1 MAAPVIHIG
10 DATIQTTVE
19 QKTYPSLHIMDHTGA
34 VYHVAVRAQ
43 DERLATGTETL
54 VYEQTAINTCE
65 TVTLDAGLYRAELRG
80 GSGGLASRCNAGMF
94 NTPQQG
100 VINTTIIKLD
110 VSSTIYT
117 FRGGDGNNGGAINT
131 HQTCGGGASGVDS
144 VIVLPTRT
152 IRATGGVGIGCSM
165 SATLSAYP
173 KGSWYQYWHYN
184 GGGGGVSDMAQGLP
198 GRDSNG
204 SMHSGL
210 VAGGGGGAPSGMGG
224 AAVKNTTAGANAT
237 STGGG
242 NGGDAT
248 NPNGDSKTSNIG
260 HGGAGGA
267 NVTWTC
273 GGQTIVSYGGG
284 GGGGVCAFA
293 NKTICELYGGTYGE
307 DKGGVSCYSDCAD
320 GGDGGSGST
329 GTSTDSYV
337 KIYRIG

>member
-1 MAAPVIHIG
+1 MVAPVIHIG

-43 DERLATGTETL
+43 DEQLATGTETL
-54 VYEQTAINTCE
+54 VYEQSAINTCE

-80 GSGGLASRCNAGMF
+80 GSGGLASACNAGAF
-94 NTPQQG
+94 NTPQLG
-100 VINTTIIKLD
+100 TINTTIIKLD
-110 VSSTIYT
+110 APTTISV
-117 FRGGDGNNGGAINT
+117 FRGGDGNKGGVVNT
-131 HQTCGGGASGVDS
+131 HQTCGGGASGADS
-144 VIVLPTRT
+144 LIVLPTRT

-165 SATLSAYP
+165 AANLSGYP
-173 KGSWYQYWHYN
+173 QGAWYKYFYYN
-184 GGGGGVSDMAQGLP
+184 GGGGGVSDMTQGLP
-198 GRDSNG
+198 GISV
-204 SMHSGL
+204 SSGIA
-210 VAGGGGGAPSGMGG
+210 AGGGGGAPSGTGG
-224 AAVKNTTAGANAT
+224 AAATNTTAGSNAT
-237 STGGG
+237 SAGGG

-260 HGGAGGA
+260 YGGRGGA

-273 GGQTIVSYGGG
+273 GGQTITSYGGG
-284 GGGGVCAFA
+284 GGGGACAFA
-293 NKTICELYGGTYGE
+293 NKAVCELYGGTYGDE
-307 DKGGVSCYSDCAD
+307 TGILCYSDCAN

>member
-43 DERLATGTETL
+43 DEQLATGTETL
-54 VYEQTAINTCE
+54 VYEQSAINTCE

-80 GSGGLASRCNAGMF
+80 GSGGLPARCSSGMG
-94 NTPQQG
+94 TVAQLG

-117 FRGGDGNNGGAINT
+117 FRGGDGNNSGAINK
-131 HQTCGGGASGVDS
+131 HQFPGGGASGVDS

-152 IRATGGVGIGCSM
+152 IRAIGGAPVQCTAQAVYAFPSGGWSSPGHCIGGAANS
-165 SATLSAYP
+165 
-173 KGSWYQYWHYN
+173 N
-184 GGGGGVSDMAQGLP
+184 GGKGVWGMFVAGGCG
-198 GRDSNG
+198 
-204 SMHSGL
+204 
-210 VAGGGGGAPSGMGG
+210 GGGGGAPNGTGG
-224 AAVKNTTAGANAT
+224 AAAKNTTAGADAT

-273 GGQTIVSYGGG
+273 GGQTITSYGGG
-284 GGGGVCAFA
+284 GGGGMCAWV
-293 NKTICELYGGTYGE
+293 NTNHCDKNGTW
-307 DKGGVSCYSDCAD
+307 CYSDCAD

>member
-1 MAAPVIHIG
+1 MVAPVIHIG

-43 DERLATGTETL
+43 DEQLATGTETL
-54 VYEQTAINTCE
+54 VYEQSAINTCE

-80 GSGGLASRCNAGMF
+80 GSGGLPSKCEGARATLGY
-94 NTPQQG
+94 
-100 VINTTIIKLD
+100 INTSIFKLD
-110 VSSTIYT
+110 ASTTISV
-117 FRGGDGNNGGAINT
+117 FRGGDGSNSGTVNL
-131 HQTCGGGASGVDS
+131 HQVTGGGASGVDS

-152 IRATGGVGIGCSM
+152 IRATGGAG
-165 SATLSAYP
+165 SACWGWSRLNAFP
-173 KGSWYQYWHYN
+173 KGSVTVRGSYV
-184 GGGGGVSDMAQGLP
+184 GGGGGVSDMANGLD
-198 GRDSNG
+198 GYVNVG
-204 SMHSGL
+204 YM
-210 VAGGGGGAPSGMGG
+210 AGGGGGAPSGTGG
-224 AAVKNTTAGANAT
+224 AAVKNSTAGANAT

-260 HGGAGGA
+260 YGGRGGA

-284 GGGGVCAFA
+284 GGGGMCSLYSEKVCTA
-293 NKTICELYGGTYGE
+293 YGGTYGDE
-307 DKGGVSCYSDCAD
+307 TGIRCYSDCAD

>member
-43 DERLATGTETL
+43 DEQLATGTETL
-54 VYEQTAINTCE
+54 VYEQSTINTCE

-80 GSGGLASRCNAGMF
+80 GSGGLPARCSAGMG
-94 NTPQQG
+94 TVAQLG

-117 FRGGDGNNGGAINT
+117 FRGGDGNNSGAINK
-131 HQTCGGGASGVDS
+131 HQFPGGGASGVDS
-144 VIVLPTRT
+144 LIVLPTRT
-152 IRATGGVGIGCSM
+152 IRATGGVPVQCTAQALDAFPSGGWSPQGHCIGGAANS
-165 SATLSAYP
+165 
-173 KGSWYQYWHYN
+173 N
-184 GGGGGVSDMAQGLP
+184 GGRGVWGTPVAGGCG
-198 GRDSNG
+198 
-204 SMHSGL
+204 
-210 VAGGGGGAPSGMGG
+210 GGGGGAPNGTGG
-224 AAVKNTTAGANAT
+224 AAAKNTTAGANAT

-267 NVTWTC
+267 NVTWQC
-273 GGQTIVSYGGG
+273 GGQTITSYGGG
-284 GGGGVCAFA
+284 GGGGMCA
-293 NKTICELYGGTYGE
+293 
-307 DKGGVSCYSDCAD
+307 GVMTKNCNQNGSWCYSDCAD

>member
-43 DERLATGTETL
+43 DEQLATGTETL
-54 VYEQTAINTCE
+54 VYEQSAINTCE

-80 GSGGLASRCNAGMF
+80 GSGGLPARCSAGMGKVA
-94 NTPQQG
+94 QLG

-117 FRGGDGNNGGAINT
+117 FRGGDGNNSGAINK
-131 HQTCGGGASGVDS
+131 HQFPGGGASGVDS

-152 IRATGGVGIGCSM
+152 IRAIGGAPVQCTAQALDAFPSGGWSSPGHCIGGAANS
-165 SATLSAYP
+165 
-173 KGSWYQYWHYN
+173 N
-184 GGGGGVSDMAQGLP
+184 GGGGVWGTP
-198 GRDSNG
+198 
-204 SMHSGL
+204 
-210 VAGGGGGAPSGMGG
+210 VAGGCGGGGGGAPNGTGG
-224 AAVKNTTAGANAT
+224 VAAKNTTAGADAT

-267 NVTWTC
+267 NVTWQC
-273 GGQTIVSYGGG
+273 GGQTITSYGGG
-284 GGGGVCAFA
+284 GGGGMCAWVMTK
-293 NKTICELYGGTYGE
+293 NCNQNG
-307 DKGGVSCYSDCAD
+307 SWCYSDCAD

>member
-1 MAAPVIHIG
+1 MVAPVIHIG

-43 DERLATGTETL
+43 DEQLATGTETL
-54 VYEQTAINTCE
+54 VYEQSAINTCE

-80 GSGGLASRCNAGMF
+80 GSGGLPARCSSGMG
-94 NTPQQG
+94 TIPQLG
-100 VINTTIIKLD
+100 TINTTIIKLD
-110 VSSTIYT
+110 ASTTISV
-117 FRGGDGNNGGAINT
+117 FRGGDGNKGGVINT
-131 HQTCGGGASGVDS
+131 HQTCGGGASGADS
-144 VIVLPTRT
+144 LIVLPTRT

-165 SATLSAYP
+165 SDNLSGYP
-173 KGSWYQYWHYN
+173 RGSIYYYFRYN
-184 GGGGGVSDMAQGLP
+184 GGGGGVSDMANGLK
-198 GRDSNG
+198 
-204 SMHSGL
+204 GL
-210 VAGGGGGAPSGMGG
+210 VNSAYVAGGGGGAPNGTGG

-248 NPNGDSKTSNIG
+248 NPIGDSKTSNIG
-260 HGGAGGA
+260 YGGRGGA

-273 GGQTIVSYGGG
+273 GGQTITSYGGG
-284 GGGGVCAFA
+284 GGGGMCALYSEKVCTA
-293 NKTICELYGGTYGE
+293 YGGTYGE
-307 DKGGVSCYSDCAD
+307 AGNAPQCYSDCAD

>member
-19 QKTYPSLHIMDHTGA
+19 QKTYPSLHVMDHTGA

-80 GSGGLASRCNAGMF
+80 GSGGLPSKCEGASAMLGF
-94 NTPQQG
+94 
-100 VINTTIIKLD
+100 INTSVFKLD
-110 VSSTIYT
+110 VSTTISV
-117 FRGGDGNNGGAINT
+117 FRGGDGNNSGPADR
-131 HQTCGGGASGVDS
+131 HQTVGGGASGVDS
-144 VIVLPTRT
+144 LIVLPTRT
-152 IRATGGVGIGCSM
+152 IRATGGAG
-165 SATLSAYP
+165 SACWGWAGLQGFP
-173 KGSWYQYWHYN
+173 KGSVNRNGYDC
-184 GGGGGVSDMAQGLP
+184 GGGGGVSDMANGLD
-198 GRDSNG
+198 GYVTYG
-204 SMHSGL
+204 A
-210 VAGGGGGAPSGMGG
+210 VAGGGGGAPSGTGG

-248 NPNGDSKTSNIG
+248 NPNGDSKTSNVG

-267 NVTWTC
+267 NVAFQC

-284 GGGGVCAFA
+284 GGGGMCALYSEKMCTA
-293 NKTICELYGGTYGE
+293 YGGTYGDE
-307 DKGGVSCYSDCAD
+307 TGVMCYSDCAD

>member
-43 DERLATGTETL
+43 DEQLATGTETL

-80 GSGGLASRCNAGMF
+80 GSGGLPSKCN
-94 NTPQQG
+94 NPVDKTPMLG
-100 VINTTIIKLD
+100 YINTSIFKLD
-110 VSSTIYT
+110 ASTTISV
-117 FRGGDGNNGGAINT
+117 FRGGDGNNSGTVASS
-131 HQTCGGGASGVDS
+131 QLPGGGASGVDS
-144 VIVLPTRT
+144 LVVLPTRT
-152 IRATGGVGIGCSM
+152 IRATGGVGVRCTKDNTNNP
-165 SATLSAYP
+165 A
-173 KGSWYQYWHYN
+173 
-184 GGGGGVSDMAQGLP
+184 GGGQAYEAYCTGGGAGT
-198 GRDSNG
+198 NG
-204 SMHSGL
+204 FVGWGAAET
-210 VAGGGGGAPSGMGG
+210 VICAGGGGGAPNGTGG
-224 AAVKNTTAGANAT
+224 AAAKNTTAGADAT

-248 NPNGDSKTSNIG
+248 NPNGDSKTSNVG

-267 NVTWTC
+267 NVAFQC
-273 GGQTIVSYGGG
+273 GGATAIGYGGG
-284 GGGGVCAFA
+284 GAGG
-293 NKTICELYGGTYGE
+293 L
-307 DKGGVSCYSDCAD
+307 CYFVYAPACTKLNSWCVADCVD

-337 KIYRIG
+337 KIYKIG

>member
-1 MAAPVIHIG
+1 MVAPVIHIG

-43 DERLATGTETL
+43 DEQLATGTETL
-54 VYEQTAINTCE
+54 VYEQSAINTCE

-80 GSGGLASRCNAGMF
+80 GSGGLASKCNAGAF
-94 NTPQQG
+94 NTPQLG
-100 VINTTIIKLD
+100 TINTTIIKLD
-110 VSSTIYT
+110 ASTTISV
-117 FRGGDGNNGGAINT
+117 FRGGDGNKGGVINT
-131 HQTCGGGASGVDS
+131 HQTCGGGASGADS
-144 VIVLPTRT
+144 LIVLPTRT

-165 SATLSAYP
+165 SANLSGYP
-173 KGSWYQYWHYN
+173 RGSIYYYFRYN
-184 GGGGGVSDMAQGLP
+184 GGGGGVSDMANGLK
-198 GRDSNG
+198 
-204 SMHSGL
+204 GL
-210 VAGGGGGAPSGMGG
+210 VNSAYVAGGGGGAPNGMGG

-260 HGGAGGA
+260 YGGRGGA

-273 GGQTIVSYGGG
+273 GGQTITSYGGG
-284 GGGGVCAFA
+284 GGGGMCTGILADA
-293 NKTICELYGGTYGE
+293 C
-307 DKGGVSCYSDCAD
+307 DKGGSWCVADCVD
-320 GGDGGSGST
+320 GGAGGSGST

>member
-1 MAAPVIHIG
+1 MVAPVIHIG

-43 DERLATGTETL
+43 DEQLATGTETL
-54 VYEQTAINTCE
+54 VYEQSAINTCE

-80 GSGGLASRCNAGMF
+80 GSGGLASACNAGAF
-94 NTPQQG
+94 NTPQLG
-100 VINTTIIKLD
+100 TINTTIIKLD
-110 VSSTIYT
+110 APTTISV
-117 FRGGDGNNGGAINT
+117 FRGGDGNKGGVVNT
-131 HQTCGGGASGVDS
+131 HQTCGGGASGADS
-144 VIVLPTRT
+144 LIVLPTRT

-165 SATLSAYP
+165 AANLSGYTQGA
-173 KGSWYQYWHYN
+173 WYKYFYYN
-184 GGGGGVSDMAQGLP
+184 GGGGGVSDMTQGLP
-198 GRDSNG
+198 GISV
-204 SMHSGL
+204 SSGIA
-210 VAGGGGGAPSGMGG
+210 AGGGGGAPSGTGG
-224 AAVKNTTAGANAT
+224 AAATNTTAGSNAT
-237 STGGG
+237 SAGGG

-260 HGGAGGA
+260 YGGRGGA

-273 GGQTIVSYGGG
+273 GGQTITSYGGG
-284 GGGGVCAFA
+284 GGGGACAFA
-293 NKTICELYGGTYGE
+293 NKAVCELYGGTYGDE
-307 DKGGVSCYSDCAD
+307 TGILCYSDCAN

>member
-1 MAAPVIHIG
+1 MVAPVIHIG

-43 DERLATGTETL
+43 DEQLATGTETL
-54 VYEQTAINTCE
+54 VYEQSAINTCE

-80 GSGGLASRCNAGMF
+80 GSGGLPSKCDDASATLGF
-94 NTPQQG
+94 
-100 VINTTIIKLD
+100 INTSIFKLD
-110 VSSTIYT
+110 ASTTISV
-117 FRGGDGNNGGAINT
+117 FRGGDGSNSGTVNQ
-131 HQTCGGGASGVDS
+131 HQVTGGGASGVDS
-144 VIVLPTRT
+144 LVVLPTRT
-152 IRATGGVGIGCSM
+152 IRATGGAGSACWGW
-165 SATLSAYP
+165 ATLSAFTW
-173 KGSWYQYWHYN
+173 GSLTVRGSYV
-184 GGGGGVSDMAQGLP
+184 GGGGGVSDMANGL
-198 GRDSNG
+198 NG
-204 SMHSGL
+204 VVNVGYM
-210 VAGGGGGAPSGMGG
+210 AGGGGGAPNGTGG

-248 NPNGDSKTSNIG
+248 NPIGDSKTSNIG
-260 HGGAGGA
+260 YGGRGGA

-273 GGQTIVSYGGG
+273 GGQTITSYGGG
-284 GGGGVCAFA
+284 GGGGMCAMYSA
-293 NKTICELYGGTYGE
+293 GECAAHGGTP
-307 DKGGVSCYSDCAD
+307 GGSGVACYADCAD

>member
-43 DERLATGTETL
+43 DEQLATGTETL
-54 VYEQTAINTCE
+54 VYEQSAINTCE

-80 GSGGLASRCNAGMF
+80 GSGGLASRCNSGIF
-94 NTPQQG
+94 NTPQLG

-131 HQTCGGGASGVDS
+131 HQTCGGGASGLDS

-173 KGSWYQYWHYN
+173 QGSWYQYFRYN

-198 GRDSNG
+198 GLVTN
-204 SMHSGL
+204 SGL
-210 VAGGGGGAPSGMGG
+210 VAGGGGGAPNGTGG

-260 HGGAGGA
+260 YGGRGGA

-273 GGQTIVSYGGG
+273 GGQTITSYGGG
-284 GGGGVCAFA
+284 GGGGACAFA
-293 NKTICELYGGTYGE
+293 NKTTCELYGGTYGDE
-307 DKGGVSCYSDCAD
+307 TGVMCYSDCAD